1 MPRGFLVKRSQH
13 HPAFS
18 YRERRGSDDD
28 RGSDSGSEL
37 DGPFTST
44 CYGSPDSGFSLS
56 PGPVSLTTKDR
67 ASSWDRENS
76 HTITN
81 SWTTSVVASSFPLAL
96 TSCSSSFSSSSASAR
111 LTSFSPSSSSSSL
124 SSPSVKSAP
133 CTPNKTTATH
143 GGGGPLST
151 NTLCNVLANQPS
163 PLTFTA
169 FDTLSLCVKNSNG
182 NNGNSSTTSSIS
194 SSNGSNNN
202 SDKARGASPA
212 ASDRGHSLSP
222 APYSPN
228 RKRSGSHTDE
238 KTLTSSAKKAPS
250 PKKLKAARRINF
262 DVDTTSPVSGTII
275 KELSDSEDEPGKV
288 TVYGDIEPSFNLVEI
303 TPEARAELDKIENKL
318 GDYVC
323 QLCKELY
330 EDAFQLA
337 QHRCSRIVH
346 VEYR

>member
-13 HPAFS
+13 HSAFS
-18 YRERRGSDDD
+18 YRERRGSDDE

-37 DGPFTST
+37 DGPFTT
-44 CYGSPDSGFSLS
+44 TNYGSPDSGFSLS
-56 PGPVSLTTKDR
+56 PGPVSLTTRDSR

-96 TSCSSSFSSSSASAR
+96 TSYSSSSYSSAK
-111 LTSFSPSSSSSSL
+111 LASFSPASSSSL

-133 CTPNKTTATH
+133 CTPNKAAATSG

-151 NTLCNVLANQPS
+151 NSSCNVLANQPS

-169 FDTLSLCVKNSNG
+169 FDTLSLCAKNSNG
-182 NNGNSSTTSSIS
+182 NGNGN
-194 SSNGSNNN
+194 GG
-202 SDKARGASPA
+202 SDKARGASPVT
-212 ASDRGHSLSP
+212 SDHGHSLSP
-222 APYSPN
+222 APYSPS

-238 KTLTSSAKKAPS
+238 KSLTSSAKKAPS

-303 TPEARAELDKIENKL
+303 TPEARAELEKIENKL

-323 QLCKELY
+323 QLCKEVY